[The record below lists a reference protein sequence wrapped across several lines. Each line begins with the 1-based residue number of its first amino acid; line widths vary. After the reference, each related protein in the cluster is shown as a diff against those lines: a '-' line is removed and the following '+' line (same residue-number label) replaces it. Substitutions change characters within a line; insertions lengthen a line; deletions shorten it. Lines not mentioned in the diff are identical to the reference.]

1 MLQHRAVVVP
11 GPQAAAGCARL
22 AEDPHVGGA
31 ERDSVPGGLAEPA
44 RGRPAAPLQRSARPA
59 PLVCAVKA
67 HTLPGAL
74 DAAAV
79 TRSPV
84 WPGNGTAAQVRPV
97 SRHATGRAR
106 VDANA
111 QAFRVPVAVTAVMP
125 GRLRQWVVLTMR
137 HDGAAAA
144 GGGRRAARR
153 GRCSGRR
160 RDRGQPAGQRP
171 GQRGHGSHPPPPTCV
186 PRSWPGWPGLPHVI
200 LLAPTHQAVTL
211 QVPGV

>member
-1 MLQHRAVVVP
+1 M
-11 GPQAAAGCARL
+11 
-22 AEDPHVGGA
+22 
-31 ERDSVPGGLAEPA
+31 
-44 RGRPAAPLQRSARPA
+44 
-59 PLVCAVKA
+59 KA

-125 GRLRQWVVLTMR
+125 GRLRPWVVLTMR
-137 HDGAAAA
+137 HDGAAAPLA
-144 GGGRRAARR
+144 GAPAGRAAAAAAPA
-153 GRCSGRR
+153 GAEIAVSPPASTPASVATAATRR
-160 RDRGQPAGQRP
+160 RRPVFPAVGRA
-171 GQRGHGSHPPPPTCV
+171 
-186 PRSWPGWPGLPHVI
+186 GLVSRM
-200 LLAPTHQAVTL
+200 
-211 QVPGV
+211 